1 MLYVFMLKSWLAE
14 RLSRE
19 HGQTTTEYA
28 VVLVLAAALAVG
40 LFTGALQGAIAN
52 AVGKV
57 AGAIDSV
64 TI

>member
-28 VVLVLAAALAVG
+28 IVLVGAAALAVALFAAG
-40 LFTGALQGAIAN
+40 LLPAAVQKAVAYVSGLIPGA
-52 AVGKV
+52 
-57 AGAIDSV
+57 
-64 TI
+64 